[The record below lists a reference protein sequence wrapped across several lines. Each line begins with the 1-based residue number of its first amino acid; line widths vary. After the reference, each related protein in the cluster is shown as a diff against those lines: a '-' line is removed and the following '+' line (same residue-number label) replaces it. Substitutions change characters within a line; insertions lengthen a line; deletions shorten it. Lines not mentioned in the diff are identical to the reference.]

1 MQIDERILADGQ
13 VVPTTLVRA
22 GAHLELRDGDA
33 PLGRLPV
40 LAVERVFARFAREL
54 DPDLAFV
61 HLGALELGPAGELR
75 HLRFPRHRRRRGP

>member
-54 DPDLAFV
+54 DPDPGLRPPRRARA
-61 HLGALELGPAGELR
+61 GAGRRAPAPAL
-75 HLRFPRHRRRRGP
+75 PRHRRRRGP